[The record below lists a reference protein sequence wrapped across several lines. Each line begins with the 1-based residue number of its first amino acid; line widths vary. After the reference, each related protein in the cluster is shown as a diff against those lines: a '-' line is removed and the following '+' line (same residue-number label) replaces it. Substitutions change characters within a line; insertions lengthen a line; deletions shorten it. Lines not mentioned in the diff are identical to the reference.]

1 MLRRLTVENYALIE
15 KLDMELDARLNIITG
30 ETGAGK
36 SILLGALGLLLGNKN
51 ESGTLRDVTRNCVIE
66 GVFDLTGYGLEA
78 FFDDNDLDYE
88 PQTVVRRMIS
98 PSGKSRAFVND
109 MPVQL
114 AVLRELGGRLIDI
127 HSQHQNLVLSDEAF
141 RIRSV
146 DALAGAAAEIGVALC
161 TLALVTG
168 SIWARH
174 SWNVWWTWD
183 PRLTTALVLW
193 FLYAGYLVLRRM
205 DLPEP
210 RRAALCAVVG
220 IVAFADVPL
229 VFLSARLWRSIH
241 PAVFASKGGGL
252 EPEMLTALLVSLL
265 SFGVFWAA
273 LLCVR
278 TSQIR
283 AGQRLDALTF
293 K

>member
-1 MLRRLTVENYALIE
+1 MSR
-15 KLDMELDARLNIITG
+15 G
-30 ETGAGK
+30 
-36 SILLGALGLLLGNKN
+36 LG
-51 ESGTLRDVTRNCVIE
+51 DVYKR
-66 GVFDLTGYGLEA
+66 
-78 FFDDNDLDYE
+78 
-88 PQTVVRRMIS
+88 Q
-98 PSGKSRAFVND
+98 
-109 MPVQL
+109 
-114 AVLRELGGRLIDI
+114 
-127 HSQHQNLVLSDEAF
+127 
-141 RIRSV
+141 
-146 DALAGAAAEIGVALC
+146 
-161 TLALVTG
+161 
-168 SIWARH
+168 
-174 SWNVWWTWD
+174 
-183 PRLTTALVLW
+183 
-193 FLYAGYLVLRRM
+193 
-205 DLPEP
+205 
-210 RRAALCAVVG
+210 VVG